1 MAACQGGLTSQEVVK
16 LIEAE
21 TDEGGDILEE
31 LTDQDI
37 RGIYEQLSHEDERRF
52 GQFRKFHRQYFG
64 VYGEHL
70 PSYHMARQVMKDL
83 MPGLPSA
90 SADVIAAK
98 RAELL
103 AEDRLRELCRRHGFK
118 FPERE
123 MRVEVPQE
131 EEVED
136 PTCRFPGIKDECHV
150 GIATA
155 AREEIEWMVGSEIP
169 EQEQTPSASQGVDPG
184 LRGLVPSVIKTRLG
198 GDVGPTLRATVLSQG
213 RLLPWQGTGDEEL
226 IITKVTK
233 RNNPLANFCDDAGAT
248 QEIIEVEETDSKD
261 DLSEV
266 SMQSNGD
273 VNKAELGAVL
283 QGLTNSHQ
291 AVAHHLSTLSA
302 MVTGMTE
309 EQVDEMAARVATE
322 LGTVQGWRHI
332 ANSFDRA
339 QIAII
344 LAVGVRK
351 LEEFKILRGK
361 QAKDDVT
368 PFLRLAKIFGSNTRT
383 IQECNTGIKYRYMAQ
398 ERGPQRG
405 PPRKLQTTLIEE
417 GTSESTMSTTTS
429 SGTKSSSGAS
439 SSTHTRGNSDS
450 RGKTEM
456 TS

>member
-1 MAACQGGLTSQEVVK
+1 MTTYQGELTSQEVVK

-31 LTDQDI
+31 LTDQDV
-37 RGIYEQLSHEDERRF
+37 RGIYEQLSHEDKKRF
-52 GQFRKFHRQYFG
+52 RQFRKCHRQYFG

-70 PSYHMARQVMKDL
+70 PSYHMARQVVKDL

-123 MRVEVPQE
+123 MRVEAPRE
-131 EEVED
+131 EEIED
-136 PTCRFPGIKDECHV
+136 PAYRFPSIQDEYHA
-150 GIATA
+150 GIATTM
-155 AREEIEWMVGSEIP
+155 REEIKQMIGAEPPVP
-169 EQEQTPSASQGVDPG
+169 EQTPSSSQATDPRQEG
-184 LRGLVPSVIKTRLG
+184 LIPSVIKTEPG
-198 GDVGPTLRATVLSQG
+198 EDVKPTLRTTVLSQ
-213 RLLPWQGTGDEEL
+213 RQLLQWQGTGDEEL

-233 RNNPLANFCDDAGAT
+233 GNNPLADFYDDAEVM
-248 QEIIEVEETDSKD
+248 QEIIEVEETDSED

-273 VNKAELGAVL
+273 VNKAELKVVL

-291 AVAHHLSTLSA
+291 AMANHLSTLST
-302 MVTGMTE
+302 MVTGMKE
-309 EQVDEMAARVATE
+309 EQVDETAARVVTE
-322 LGTVQGWRHI
+322 LVTVQGWQHI
-332 ANSFDRA
+332 VDGFDRA
-339 QIAII
+339 KIALL

-351 LEEFKILRGK
+351 VEEFEILKGK
-361 QAKDDVT
+361 RAKDDVT
-368 PFLRLAKIFGSNTRT
+368 PFLRLAKTFGSNTRT
-383 IQECNTGIKYRYMAQ
+383 IQECNAGIKYRYMAQ

-417 GTSESTMSTTTS
+417 GTSTATTSTTIPPGTRSS
-429 SGTKSSSGAS
+429 SGTS
-439 SSTHTRGNSDS
+439 SSTHTGGPSDG
-450 RGKTEM
+450 RDETEM